1 MQNLKSCITS
11 ATKRIFM
18 HKTGQQ
24 YKSTHISDIFNKYE
38 INIDEELSRS
48 NKHGIPS
55 CLKDDKNFDFY
66 KAIVVHELLTLEKR
80 FQKHILHKFNIDH
93 KCATTIVND
102 SLSEKILPEISKSLN
117 TNPSFAAILL
127 GKVLKIKPEFCFNSF
142 PLSCADIQK
151 RSKLSKDIAD
161 RIPNNLAIFGRDFR
175 KHIIDYQ
182 YTANESTSHA
192 ICQYVDT
199 EGYYISVFA
208 AYDPELTNSA
218 LEIGKFAAPSLLLS
232 NELLI
237 LYEKSPVFICPDIQI
252 ALLMRQNARY
262 ANIEP
267 TQLIISGFLGEK
279 AIIKSL
285 AFGSLSRH
293 PVTII
298 TAPHQRSWEYLKE
311 LVQCCEKVG
320 AKNIKIYPWPIF
332 ANEDSIDFSIYT
344 EELQKILKE
353 KSQYCSSENIQ
364 SLIKD
369 IYVEGIPAGD
379 FPEWEKSRG
388 LNQPQSKHKNAHDK
402 YSVMRKIDNLN
413 VTFSRKKISQ
423 VALREMFA
431 SHYIS
436 LIWGSSNA
444 GKSWVALEIAI
455 SLAAGKPCFYWTA
468 SSPCN
473 VCYFDG
479 EMGQDLDLR
488 VKQLAQEQQ
497 NLNMLINSNLHIIQH
512 NSKLAPRSDETQEI
526 IISELKEKKINI
538 LIFDNVLSIIP
549 EAAQNSTTLFNFFA
563 KLIHEKIGVIF
574 IHHSCK
580 DGKEH
585 KGSVDFLSRSQ
596 NVIHLEGREQL
607 QKETNKDLNHGD
619 ERIFKNLELALET
632 PGPLVRVTIDKCK
645 VAPNLERQAMVY
657 KMPVAGTWEVVNGD
671 MAVAQKHFN
680 KEPEGYD
687 NNQSAIY
694 SSLPDSQQK
703 VYKFFLQNPQK
714 DIKNKDIRS
723 ILEVKEGAIRNALRA
738 LEQSGH
744 IERIGKDNKTTYRL
758 KTASRN
764 FDDA

>member
-1 MQNLKSCITS
+1 
-11 ATKRIFM
+11 M
-18 HKTGQQ
+18 HNTGQQ
-24 YKSTHISDIFNKYE
+24 YNSTHLSSIFNKFE

-48 NKHGIPS
+48 NKYGIPS
-55 CLKDDKNFDFY
+55 CLKDDNNFDFY

-127 GKVLKIKPEFCFNSF
+127 GKALKIKPEFCFNSF
-142 PLSCADIQK
+142 PLSYADIQK
-151 RSKLSKDIAD
+151 SSKFSKDIAD
-161 RIPNNLAIFGRDFR
+161 RIPNTLAIFGRDFR
-175 KHIIDYQ
+175 KHIVDYQ
-182 YTANESTSHA
+182 YAANESTSHA

-199 EGYYISVFA
+199 EGYYIYVFA
-208 AYDPELTNSA
+208 AHDPELTNSA
-218 LEIGKFAAPSLLLS
+218 LEIGKFAAPALMLS
-232 NELLI
+232 NELLS
-237 LYEKSPVFICPDIQI
+237 LYEKAPVFICPDIKI
-252 ALLMRQNARY
+252 ALLMRQNARH

-267 TQLIISGFLGEK
+267 TQPIISGFLGEK
-279 AIIKSL
+279 ATIKSL

-298 TAPHQRSWEYLKE
+298 TAPHQSSWGYLKE

-320 AKNIKIYPWPIF
+320 SKNIKIYPWPIL
-332 ANEDSIDFSIYT
+332 ANVDSIDFSIYT
-344 EELQKILKE
+344 DELQQILKE
-353 KSQYCSSENIQ
+353 KSQYCSSKNIQ
-364 SLIKD
+364 LLIKD
-369 IYVEGIPAGD
+369 IYAEAIPVED
-379 FPEWEKSRG
+379 FPEWEKDIG
-388 LNQPQSKHKNAHDK
+388 LNQPQLKHKNAYNK
-402 YSVMRKIDNLN
+402 YNIMRKIDNLDAPR
-413 VTFSRKKISQ
+413 SRKKISQ
-423 VALREMFA
+423 VTLREMFA

-455 SLAAGKPCFYWTA
+455 SLAAGKDCFYWSA
-468 SSPCN
+468 ASPCK

-479 EMGQDLDLR
+479 EIGQDLNPRLA
-488 VKQLAQEQQ
+488 QLTQEQQ
-497 NLNMLINSNLHIIQH
+497 NLNKLVISNLYTIQGT
-512 NSKLAPRSDETQEI
+512 SKLAPRSDEAQNI

-607 QKETNKDLNHGD
+607 QKETNKDLDHGD
-619 ERIFKNLELALET
+619 ELISQKLKLALET
-632 PGPLVRVTIDKCK
+632 PGPVVRVTIDKCK
-645 VAPNLERQAMVY
+645 VAPNLERRAMVY
-657 KMPVAGTWEVVNGD
+657 KMPVDGTWEVVNED
-671 MAVAQKHFN
+671 MAVAQKSLD
-680 KEPEGYD
+680 KDPEYCD

-694 SSLPDSQQK
+694 NNLPNNQQK
-703 VYKFFLQNPQK
+703 AYKFFLQNPKK
-714 DIKNKDIRS
+714 DIKNKDIQC
-723 ILEVKEGAIRNALRA
+723 LLGVKEGASRNTLRA
-738 LEQSGH
+738 LEQSGL
-744 IERIGKDNKTTYRL
+744 IERIGQDNQTTYRS
-758 KTASRN
+758 KIASEKCN
-764 FDDA
+764 DA

>member
-1 MQNLKSCITS
+1 
-11 ATKRIFM
+11 M
-18 HKTGQQ
+18 HNSGQQ
-24 YKSTHISDIFNKYE
+24 YSSPHLSSIFDKYK
-38 INIDEELSRS
+38 IDIDEELSRL

-55 CLKDDKNFDFY
+55 CLKNDDNFDFY
-66 KAIVVHELLTLEKR
+66 KAIVVHELLTLEKH
-80 FQKHILHKFNIDH
+80 FQKHILKKFNINH
-93 KCATTIVND
+93 KCATAIAND
-102 SLSEKILPEISKSLN
+102 SSSERILPEISKKLN
-117 TNPSFAAILL
+117 TNPCIAAILL
-127 GKVLKIKPEFCFNSF
+127 GKVLKIKPELCFNSF

-151 RSKLSKDIAD
+151 RSKLSTDILD
-161 RIPNNLAIFGRDFR
+161 RIPNNLAIFGRHFR
-175 KHIIDYQ
+175 KHTVDYQ
-182 YTANESTSHA
+182 YTANGSTTHA

-199 EGYYISVFA
+199 EGCYIYVFA

-218 LEIGKFAAPSLLLS
+218 LEIGKFAAPALLLS

-237 LYEKSPVFICPDIQI
+237 IHEKAHVFICPDIQI
-252 ALLMRQNARY
+252 ALLMRHNARH

-267 TQLIISGFLGEK
+267 TQLIISGFLGENST
-279 AIIKSL
+279 IKSL
-285 AFGSLSRH
+285 AFDSLSRH

-298 TAPHQRSWEYLKE
+298 TAPHQRSWGYLKE

-320 AKNIKIYPWPIF
+320 AKSIKIYPWPIF
-332 ANEDSIDFSIYT
+332 VNGDSIDFSIHT
-344 EELQKILKE
+344 AELQQILKE

-369 IYVEGIPAGD
+369 IYGEAIPAGD
-379 FPEWEKSRG
+379 FPEWEKSSG
-388 LNQPQSKHKNAHDK
+388 FNQPQSKHKNAHDK
-402 YSVMRKIDNLN
+402 YSVMRNIDNLN
-413 VTFSRKKISQ
+413 VAFSRKKISQ
-423 VALREMFA
+423 VTLREMFA

-497 NLNMLINSNLHIIQH
+497 NLNILITSNLHTIPP
-512 NSKLAPRSDETQEI
+512 NSKLALRSDETQEI

-619 ERIFKNLELALET
+619 ELISKDLELALET

-645 VAPNLERQAMVY
+645 VAPNLER
-657 KMPVAGTWEVVNGD
+657 
-671 MAVAQKHFN
+671 
-680 KEPEGYD
+680 
-687 NNQSAIY
+687 
-694 SSLPDSQQK
+694 
-703 VYKFFLQNPQK
+703 
-714 DIKNKDIRS
+714 
-723 ILEVKEGAIRNALRA
+723 LR
-738 LEQSGH
+738 
-744 IERIGKDNKTTYRL
+744 
-758 KTASRN
+758 
-764 FDDA
+764 